1 VKDMVEIGL
10 IRCRNLIIE
19 VRASCGHTRMADSL
33 AMIHLRQ
40 RVTYDI
46 GIEEFIQV
54 GDKWDIDPRKGKWD
68 IDLSNLHPLPLHRFP
83 DGSKI
88 KGCRYLLQFTAF
100 HRLRCGFMDRGR
112 SRIWFRTMDI

>member
-1 VKDMVEIGL
+1 MKGMVGIEP

-46 GIEEFIQV
+46 GIEEFVQV
-54 GDKWDIDPRKGKWD
+54 GDKWDIDSRKGKWD

-83 DGSKI
+83 NGSKI
-88 KGCRYLLQFTAF
+88 KGCRNLLHFSALD
-100 HRLRCGFMDRGR
+100 RLNCGFMDRGG
-112 SRIWFRTMDI
+112 SRIRFCPMDI

>member
-1 VKDMVEIGL
+1 
-10 IRCRNLIIE
+10 
-19 VRASCGHTRMADSL
+19 MADLSV
-33 AMIHLRQ
+33 IINLRQ

-54 GDKWDIDPRKGKWD
+54 GDEWNIDSRKGKWD

-88 KGCRYLLQFTAF
+88 KGCRDFFHFTAL
-100 HRLRCGFMDRGR
+100 HRLGCGFMDRGR
-112 SRIWFRTMDI
+112 SRIWFCPMDI